1 MPGLKFRGK
10 YDHSIDEKGRL
21 SFPSR
26 YREVLRQY
34 DTGILIVIPWDDHL
48 RLYPLAE
55 WESLENKLK
64 AEDSDQ
70 LENLDKI
77 LRYFESESYEC
88 TLDKQGRV
96 LIPPALRAD
105 LGLKKDIVLIGMIE
119 RVEIWDKDTW
129 EMESKIGRAHFQEH
143 KATIKKRGII

>member
-1 MPGLKFRGK
+1 MTDRRFRSK

-34 DTGILIVIPWDDHL
+34 DSEVLIVIPWDDHI
-48 RLYPLAE
+48 RVYPLAE
-55 WESLENKLK
+55 WETVENRLK
-64 AEDSDQ
+64 AEESEQ
-70 LENLDKI
+70 LEDLDKV

-88 TLDKQGRV
+88 VLDKQGLI

-105 LGLKKDIVLIGMIE
+105 LGLKRDIVLIGMIE
-119 RVEIWDKDTW
+119 RVEIWDREKW
-129 EMESKIGRAHFQEH
+129 VMESKVGREHFREH
-143 KATIKKRGII
+143 KASMKKRGII

>member
-1 MPGLKFRGK
+1 MTGCKFRGK

-34 DTGILIVIPWDDHL
+34 DAEIIIVIPWDDHL
-48 RLYPLAE
+48 RVYPLAE
-55 WESLENKLK
+55 WEILEKKLK
-64 AEDSDQ
+64 AEDGDQ
-70 LENLDKI
+70 LEDPDKV

-88 TLDKQGRV
+88 ALDKQGRV
-96 LIPPALRAD
+96 LLPPALRAG

-119 RVEIWDKDTW
+119 RVEIWDKGTW
-129 EMESKIGRAHFQEH
+129 ETESKIGRAHFQER
-143 KATIKKRGII
+143 KATIKKKGII